1 MFDPARV
8 RAITLDLDDT
18 LWPVR
23 PTIERAEAALQ
34 DWLRDHAPAT
44 AALLAD
50 APLRQAIRADV
61 EQRHADR
68 WHDLT
73 FLRREAIREALRRA
87 GDDPALADPAFEV
100 FYVARQRVEL
110 YADARPA
117 LEALAARYPV
127 VALSNG
133 NADVQRIG
141 IGHWFVAQVGARE
154 AGVAKPDARIFHTA
168 AAKAGVAPAA
178 VLHVGDDAHHDAL
191 GALRA
196 GMQSAW
202 IDRAGHGW
210 PQALARGG
218 CSPMHRRHGPPD
230 AQPHERPHVHVRDLL
245 ALCDALGL
253 SCPASAAARPPV
265 SAPLETCRC

>member
-23 PTIERAEAALQ
+23 PAIERAEAALQ
-34 DWLRDHAPAT
+34 DWLRAHAPAT
-44 AALLAD
+44 AALLAH
-50 APLRQAIRADV
+50 APVRHAIRAEV

-73 FLRREAIREALRRA
+73 FLRREAICEALRRA
-87 GDDPALADPAFEV
+87 GDDPVLADPAFEV
-100 FYVARQRVEL
+100 FYAARQHVEL

-117 LEALAARYPV
+117 LEALAARFPV

-154 AGVAKPDARIFHTA
+154 AGVAKPDPRIFHAA

-196 GMQSAW
+196 GMHSAW
-202 IDRAGHGW
+202 VDRTGLGW

-230 AQPHERPHVHVRDLL
+230 ARAHERPHVHVRDLL

-253 SCPASAAARPPV
+253 SCPVPAAARHPV
-265 SAPLETCRC
+265 SASWETCRC